1 MQHPLIQLAEW
12 MDWKWIKHHLAG
24 HFNSGRDHR
33 DRPVTFTPM
42 RGVREHRPFLLGEI
56 KFTTI

>member
-1 MQHPLIQLAEW
+1 